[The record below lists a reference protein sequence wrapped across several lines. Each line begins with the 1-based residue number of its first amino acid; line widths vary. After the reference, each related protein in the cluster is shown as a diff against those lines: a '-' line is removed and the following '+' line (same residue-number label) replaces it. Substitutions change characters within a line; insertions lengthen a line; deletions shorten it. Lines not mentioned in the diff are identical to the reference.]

1 MEALRTMLHSTRD
14 APGKPACSNFVYA
27 LFTALLAGVNNGYN
41 TVLSTALVPRLKEL
55 PNAGLTDSSSGL
67 LTGGIFLGSIVGI
80 ILGGVTCE
88 CYGRRHAI
96 AIGEGT
102 IVFFTLMQVVW
113 LNVWY
118 VLR

>member
-1 MEALRTMLHSTRD
+1 MLHTTRD

-27 LFTALLAGVNNGYN
+27 LLTALLAGVNNGYN

-55 PNAGLTDSSSGL
+55 PQAGLTDSSSGL

-118 VLR
+118 V